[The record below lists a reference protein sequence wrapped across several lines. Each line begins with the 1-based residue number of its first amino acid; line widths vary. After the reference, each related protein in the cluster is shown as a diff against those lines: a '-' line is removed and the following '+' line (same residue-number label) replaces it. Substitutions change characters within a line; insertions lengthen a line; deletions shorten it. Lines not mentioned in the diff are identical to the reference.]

1 MVRAGRLSLCAR
13 ALSMP
18 DPEATTSEIASLV
31 ARVRGEGCERAART
45 LVERLHPLVQR
56 IVRAHLPRRSS
67 EEDLAQEVFMK
78 VFARMDQWRS
88 QMPFEHWVSR
98 VAVTTCLDALRHQK
112 RRPELRWADLGE
124 SEAAAL
130 EQVLQD
136 ESASAGGDALAARE
150 LAHKLLETLKPA
162 DRLVL
167 VMMDMEGRSVAEV
180 QQATGWSATLV
191 KVRAFRARRKLRK
204 VLSVLDTTPPPSLSA

>member
-1 MVRAGRLSLCAR
+1 MSVPPASSLD
-13 ALSMP
+13 LT
-18 DPEATTSEIASLV
+18 DLV
-31 ARVRGEGCERAART
+31 ARVRDDRCERSATT
-45 LVERLHPLVQR
+45 LVELLYPLVLR

-78 VFARMDQWRS
+78 MFARIEQWRA

-112 RRPELRWADLGE
+112 RRPELRWADL
-124 SEAAAL
+124 SENEAEML
-130 EQVLQD
+130 DHVLHD
-136 ESASAGGDALAARE
+136 ESDSDAADAVGARE
-150 LAHKLLETLKPA
+150 LASKLLETLKPA

-167 VMMDMEGRSVAEV
+167 TMMDMEGRSVADV
-180 QQATGWSATLV
+180 QAATGWSATLV

-204 VLSVLDTTPPPSLSA
+204 AFAALDATYTPSPAT